1 MSVQFERL
9 SAGFINVDNVQG
21 QALPKETRSLKQWLD
36 NLPRGNAKEMAQML
50 RNALA
55 HSIAVKMDGSIR
67 FSLLEMLRPDVIDS
81 VTWLERQ
88 FIGSPL
94 PLTLDRLNNAKQT
107 LELHVLFGGHG
118 GMLFRIGD
126 VACTRNVQRKLPE
139 PAIDESAI
147 VVLIIASCHP
157 DAPIGLKQDME
168 TNIALLGLR

>member
-1 MSVQFERL
+1 MAHNLDDVEAIVADDRIYVGMPPGTTIPVPLELWRRIEPQFIPATTLGRPSTIE
-9 SAGFINVDNVQG
+9 SSS
-21 QALPKETRSLKQWLD
+21 SLMTI
-36 NLPRGNAKEMAQML
+36 RL
-50 RNALA
+50 RN
-55 HSIAVKMDGSIR
+55 SQDDI
-67 FSLLEMLRPDVIDS
+67 
-81 VTWLERQ
+81 
-88 FIGSPL
+88 
-94 PLTLDRLNNAKQT
+94 